1 MLHKPVNLSSN
12 PRTHIKAEER
22 EPTPQSGPL
31 FMPHELICKIHQ
43 QKNTGKHSPPA
54 SAVYPGKVKQ
64 ANFREQINAIC
75 QVRLLSKKRPRER
88 TL

>member
-1 MLHKPVNLSSN
+1 MHKLLV
-12 PRTHIKAEER
+12 IKKKKKMKDH
-22 EPTPQSGPL
+22 